1 MTAIQSGFSR
11 HDLWA
16 SWGMWREREVIGR
29 GRIEGKVLV
38 TCPAN
43 GMARRCFLMTF
54 GMMSGDMWTS
64 AEFPMFAQRGRF
76 FPDWHSHPISIS
88 LPMQMSDSFK
98 ALLRFVF
105 HELMGVVA
113 FFAFIFAHTAVEWG
127 IHFFEVTDE

>member
-1 MTAIQSGFSR
+1 
-11 HDLWA
+11 
-16 SWGMWREREVIGR
+16 
-29 GRIEGKVLV
+29 
-38 TCPAN
+38 
-43 GMARRCFLMTF
+43 MTF

-127 IHFFEVTDE
+127 IHFFEVTDERMIWLIRGVAYFLAAIGVLCFGFYVLFDAIRFIKGFIKNR